1 MAKVT
6 VHRPSIYPFNGLV
19 LMPGVNDVTD
29 EQLKMLKGQ
38 KGVLRDVERGI
49 LSFDDKAKTP
59 RKQQSASSTQADDKG
74 E

>member
-38 KGVLRDVERGI
+38 KGVLRDADRGI
-49 LSFDDKAKTP
+49 LSFDDKVKTP
-59 RKQQSASSTQADDKG
+59 RKQQAPATKQTDEG